1 LEYSICKVLRSQYIM
16 SLNRLFRSLCM
27 VLTPVVL
34 MSALVV
40 SLSPVQVGASS
51 HREAPLISS
60 DPDADGTDFYMW
72 IAPDAP
78 NHVTFVANYIPF
90 SAPEGAPNFNS
101 FSPNVLYEINI
112 DTVGD
117 AKAHVKYQFQF
128 SPLTRKS
135 GGLNT
140 FLYNLGAVTTLDDA
154 DLQATQTYTVTEVK
168 TYGNTAPVSTVLK
181 ANIPVPPPNIGPK
194 STPDYAA
201 LTAAA
206 VTAGTIGTGADQIK
220 VFAGPRDDPFWVDL
234 GSIFDLLSL
243 RGQAAPIGY
252 NIPSPGL
259 DNVSGFNSYSLVLQ
273 VPISRILDSNA
284 PAGETVIGGW
294 TTASRRATRT
304 LNGVGGLGSETYS
317 GDYVQV
323 SRLGMPLT
331 NEAVLPV
338 GLKDAFN
345 VIDPSIDVVLYTAA
359 PTSTLGPA
367 GDILQKSVENPELG
381 VLLCSLYGVPMPK
394 APTTGA
400 NKCNTP
406 VDLNTPRSGRGDIFD
421 IFLTGM
427 SLASGQNFRIIA
439 GTQPVTLTGPL
450 NINKPTKGTNGSGA
464 GIVPAE
470 MLRLNTATLFRPGVT
485 GSACSTTP
493 SRLGVVGGD
502 ACGFPNG
509 RRPIDDV
516 VEIEL
521 LAVAGAA
528 YTVLTG
534 DTAAGFTFNPALVGV
549 LTDSSDGNDKP
560 FLSSF
565 PYLAE
570 PHSGVNHIHT
580 NIYYTS
586 LPRVYNNFSSRMQAE

>member
-1 LEYSICKVLRSQYIM
+1 MQRM
-16 SLNRLFRSLCM
+16 SLNRLFRSLCIVM
-27 VLTPVVL
+27 TPVVL
-34 MSALVV
+34 LSALMV

-101 FSPNVLYEINI
+101 FSPNVLYEINV

-117 AKAHVKYQFQF
+117 AQAHVKYQFEF
-128 SPLTRKS
+128 SPLVRKNS
-135 GGLNT
+135 GLNT
-140 FLYNLGAVTTLDDA
+140 FLYNLGAVTTLNDA
-154 DLQATQTYTVTEVK
+154 DLQASQTYTVTEVK
-168 TYGNTAPVSTVLK
+168 TYGGTSVETVIA
-181 ANIPVPPPNIGPK
+181 ANLPVPPPNIGPK

-243 RGQAAPIGY
+243 RNQAPPIGY
-252 NIPSPGL
+252 SVRSTGL
-259 DNVSGFNSYSLVLQ
+259 DNLSGFNVYSLVIQ
-273 VPISRILDSNA
+273 VPISRIFSGGA

-294 TTASRRATRT
+294 TTASRPATRT
-304 LNGVGGLGSETYS
+304 LNGIAGLGSETYS
-317 GDYVQV
+317 GDFVQV

-345 VIDPSIDVVLYTAA
+345 AIPPSVDVVLYTAA

-367 GDILQKSVENPELG
+367 GDVLQRSVENPELG
-381 VLLCSLYGVPMPK
+381 VLLCTLYGVPMPK
-394 APTTGA
+394 APTSGPNT
-400 NKCNTP
+400 CNTP
-406 VDLNTPRSGRGDIFD
+406 VDLNTPRSGRADIFD

-427 SLASGQNFRIIA
+427 ELATTFTINTSG
-439 GTQPVTLTGPL
+439 GPVTLPV
-450 NINKPTKGTNGSGA
+450 GTVVNQHTEGTDGNGA

-470 MLRLNTATLFRPGVT
+470 MLRLNTATIFRPGTT
-485 GSACSTTP
+485 GNVCAPTP
-493 SRLGVVGGD
+493 SRLGVLAGD

-509 RRPIDDV
+509 RRPLDDV

-534 DTAAGFTFNPALVGV
+534 DTTSGFTFNPDLIGV

-560 FLSSF
+560 FLTSF

-570 PHSGVNHIHT
+570 PHSGVTHVHT
-580 NIYYTS
+580 NIFYNS
-586 LPRVYNNFSSRMQAE
+586 LPTVFNNRVPGSLVAE